1 MTAISFGYE
10 IGSVAQY
17 VDERTGEIIPRSWD
31 WVEETLDARIEDIC
45 RAVGATQKPLLYL
58 TGDIPLWNMKRRVR
72 PSLPVYEPNFRIAMA
87 VSKDYKG
94 GRKLEKPLHY
104 NNIRAYLISVYDA
117 FVAIGC
123 EADDEMA
130 IEQTRREE
138 LYRNGEDIVRTI
150 ICTRDKDLRQVPGW
164 HYGWECGRQG
174 EFGPVEYDRLGT
186 IELVTKTSPKGIKSH
201 KIVGGGFAFFCSQL
215 LTGDVVDN
223 IGGLA
228 GFGPVKVCAALGVH
242 NTTGDLLNGVR
253 SRYEELFGEA
263 WRDKLREQANLLWM
277 CRERDASGRLVM
289 FNPKDY
295 ADG

>member
-1 MTAISFGYE
+1 MQPLIDGDILVYE

-17 VDERTGEIIPRSWD
+17 VNEETGETIPRPWD
-31 WVEETLDARIEDIC
+31 WVEEAIDYKIKDIC
-45 RAVGATQKPLLYL
+45 KAVGATEKPLIYL
-58 TGDIPLWNMKRRVR
+58 TGDEWLVNMKRRVR
-72 PSLPVYEPNFRIAMA
+72 PSLPIYEPNFRIAMA

-94 GRKLEKPLHY
+94 GRKLDKPLYY
-104 NNIRAYLISVYDA
+104 NSIRAYLVGCYNA

-130 IEQTRREE
+130 MEQTRRNNNPE
-138 LYRNGEDIVRTI
+138 LCPSI

-174 EFGPVEYDRLGT
+174 EFGPIEYDRVGI
-186 IELVTKTSPKGIKSH
+186 IELDRSKSSP

-223 IGGLA
+223 IGGLR
-228 GFGPVKVCAALGVH
+228 GYGPVKVFDTLGLH
-242 NTTGDLLNGVR
+242 STTRDLLGGVR
-253 SRYEELFGEA
+253 ERYTELFGEA

-277 CRERDASGRLVM
+277 VRERNEDGTLKM
-289 FNPKDY
+289 FDPKEY
-295 ADG
+295 M

>member
-1 MTAISFGYE
+1 MQPLLDGDILVYE

-17 VDERTGEIIPRSWD
+17 INEETGEIIPRPWE
-31 WVEETLDARIEDIC
+31 WVEEAIDYKIKDIC
-45 RAVGATQKPLLYL
+45 KAVGATEKPILYL
-58 TGDIPLWNMKRRVR
+58 TGDEWLVNMKRRVR
-72 PSLPVYEPNFRIAMA
+72 PSLPIYEPNFRIAMA

-94 GRKLEKPLHY
+94 GRKLDKPLYY
-104 NNIRAYLISVYDA
+104 NAIRAYLVGCYDA

-130 IEQTRREE
+130 MEQTRRNSNPE
-138 LYRNGEDIVRTI
+138 LCPSI

-174 EFGPVEYDRLGT
+174 EFGPIEYDRVGA
-186 IELVTKTSPKGIKSH
+186 IELDRSKSTP

-223 IGGLA
+223 IGGLR
-228 GFGPVKVCAALGVH
+228 GYGPVKVYDTLGLH
-242 NTTGDLLNGVR
+242 NTTRDLLGRVR
-253 SRYEELFGEA
+253 ERYTELFGEA

-277 CRERDASGRLVM
+277 VRQRADDGSLIM
-289 FNPKDY
+289 FDPKEYMND
-295 ADG
+295 